1 MDIRVGESMLSLVT
15 DMVEAYASVFVHCWS
30 QYAVQQ
36 RDGSYR
42 RVREPL
48 TLPLLA
54 AHLAGRCTLGTYLL
68 DEQHQCSFAVFD
80 ADSRDGLEQ
89 LVGLAMEL
97 APSGIPTVLEASR
110 RGGHLWVH
118 LAEPTAAR
126 VVRAWLLPAAHMLG
140 VEFYPK
146 QDTLGPDGA
155 CSLIRLPLGIHQLAR
170 GWYPFVC
177 ANEDGD
183 VVPVGE
189 TVWECC
195 TWVCQH
201 VQRVAVP
208 AAVLAQCAAP
218 SPLPVQDRP
227 QMASHVALSR
237 PVLGSIRAWCRAQ
250 DIVEV
255 IGRYVTLDRRGV
267 GSCPFKDH
275 HSRGDQRPSFQ
286 VFGGENP
293 HWYCFAWERAGDLFD
308 FVCLYY
314 QISPQEA
321 WQRIQAGWQ
330 V

>member
-1 MDIRVGESMLSLVT
+1 MEGGMGESLVSLT
-15 DMVEAYASVFVHCWS
+15 IDLVEAYASLFVPCWS

-36 RDGSYR
+36 RDGSYW

-80 ADSRDGLEQ
+80 ADSQDGLGL

-97 APSGIPTVLEASR
+97 ARQGIPTVLEASR

-118 LAEPTAAR
+118 LAEPTVAR
-126 VVRAWLLPAAHMLG
+126 AVRAWLLPSAQSVG

-155 CSLIRLPLGIHQLAR
+155 CSLIRLPLGVHRQAR
-170 GWYPFVC
+170 GWFPFVVV
-177 ANEDGD
+177 NEGRD

-195 TWVCQH
+195 AWVCQQ

-208 AAVLAQCAAP
+208 APVLAQCAAP
-218 SPLPVQDRP
+218 SPLPVRDMSV
-227 QMASHVALSR
+227 MASHVALAR
-237 PVLGSIRAWCRAQ
+237 PGRGSIRAWCRAQ

-255 IGRYVTLDRRGV
+255 IGHYVALDRRGV
-267 GSCPFKDH
+267 GSCPFKEH
-275 HSRGDQRPSFQ
+275 HYRGDRRPSFQ
-286 VFGGENP
+286 VFSD
-293 HWYCFAWERAGDLFD
+293 HWYCYTWGRAGDLCD
-308 FVCLYY
+308 FLCLYY
-314 QISPQEA
+314 QLSPHEV
-321 WQRIQAGWQ
+321 WQRI
-330 V
+330 